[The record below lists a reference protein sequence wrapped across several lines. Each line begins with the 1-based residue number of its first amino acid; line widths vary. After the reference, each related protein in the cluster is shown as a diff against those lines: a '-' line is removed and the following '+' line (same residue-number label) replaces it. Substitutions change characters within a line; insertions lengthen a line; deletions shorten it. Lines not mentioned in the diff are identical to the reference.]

1 MQYLLLSKKT
11 KQLQK
16 DQIIQI
22 CKLKNTHYKYGFKSN
37 FDWFK
42 KNVKTEDIH
51 NLIYYNSKLI
61 GYTLLRI
68 RTFFFWKNQERIS
81 IF

>member
-1 MQYLLLSKKT
+1 MKYLLLSKQT

-22 CKLKNTHYKYGFKSN
+22 SKLKNTHYKYGFKSN
-37 FDWFK
+37 LNWFK
-42 KNVKTEDIH
+42 KYVKREDIH

-68 RTFFFWKNQERIS
+68 RTFYLGK